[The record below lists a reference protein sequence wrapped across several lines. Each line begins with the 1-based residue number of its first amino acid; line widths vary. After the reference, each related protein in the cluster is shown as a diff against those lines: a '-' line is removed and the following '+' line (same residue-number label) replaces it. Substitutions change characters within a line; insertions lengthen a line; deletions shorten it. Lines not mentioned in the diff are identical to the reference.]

1 MNILGKSIT
10 KNGMLLGLFAIVTT
24 GVIAGTYL
32 STRGL
37 IQENIR
43 HSEERAL
50 LEVFS
55 KSRHDNSL
63 LDDAIN
69 IDDSDLLGLR
79 ESKKLY
85 RATMKGEFAGA
96 VLPATARD
104 AYTGDVDMIVG
115 INLDGTISGVRVLS
129 HRETPGL
136 GDQVDYKKSHWV
148 DGFIGKSLSNP
159 EESKWAVK
167 KDKGIFD
174 QFTGA
179 TITPR
184 AVTKAVHKALQYY
197 AANITMISGIN
208 NSDSLAISKSA
219 QINELNQNRELNNE

>member
-1 MNILGKSIT
+1 MNILGQSIS
-10 KNGMLLGLFAIVTT
+10 KNSVLLGLFAVVTT

-43 HSEERAL
+43 HAEERAL
-50 LEVFS
+50 LEIIP
-55 KSRHDNSL
+55 KSRHDNSM
-63 LDDAIN
+63 LDD
-69 IDDSDLLGLR
+69 IDSVADSELLGLR
-79 ESKKLY
+79 ETKKFY
-85 RATMKGEFAGA
+85 RATQNGKFVGA
-96 VLPATARD
+96 ILPATARD
-104 AYTGDVDMIVG
+104 GYTGDIDMIVG
-115 INLDGTISGVRVLS
+115 INLDGSIAGVRVLS

-159 EESKWAVK
+159 EASKWAVK
-167 KDKGIFD
+167 KDKGVFD

-184 AVTKAVHKALQYY
+184 AVTGAVHRALLYFD
-197 AANITMISGIN
+197 ANRATITGIAPKQEH
-208 NSDSLAISKSA
+208 SH
-219 QINELNQNRELNNE
+219 E

>member
-10 KNGMLLGLFAIVTT
+10 KNGILLGLFAIVTT

-37 IQENIR
+37 IQDNIR
-43 HSEERAL
+43 HAEESAL
-50 LEVFS
+50 LELFP
-55 KSRHDNSL
+55 KSRHDNSM
-63 LDDAIN
+63 LDDAISVDN
-69 IDDSDLLGLR
+69 SELLGLR
-79 ESKKLY
+79 EAKKLY
-85 RATMKGEFAGA
+85 RASMNSEFVGA
-96 VLPATARD
+96 ILPATARD
-104 AYTGDVDMIVG
+104 GYTGDVDMIVG
-115 INLDGTISGVRVLS
+115 INRDGTIAGVRVLS

-136 GDQVDYKKSHWV
+136 GDQVDYKKSQWV
-148 DGFIGKSLSNP
+148 DGFIGKSLTNP

-167 KDKGIFD
+167 KDKGVFD

-197 AANITMISGIN
+197 DANIDTISDINDSLSADLNTQSNSGI
-208 NSDSLAISKSA
+208 
-219 QINELNQNRELNNE
+219 QQ